1 MYAGCVLNAGWM
13 YAGCM
18 LNVAGCMLGAGWM
31 YAACRLD
38 AGWVPFG
45 VSMMLPRVRCPA
57 LSGPILAPKV
67 ATRLCVM
74 YGVPTDVIAE
84 QPTFSNAAQGSQR
97 ELGNAT
103 YRTQNS

>member
-1 MYAGCVLNAGWM
+1 
-13 YAGCM
+13 
-18 LNVAGCMLGAGWM
+18 
-31 YAACRLD
+31 
-38 AGWVPFG
+38 
-45 VSMMLPRVRCPA
+45 
-57 LSGPILAPKV
+57 
-67 ATRLCVM
+67 M